1 MHTIPAPRRSPPDF
15 FALGAIRPLL
25 LTLFCSVALAVPVAN
40 AGNALRGASV
50 TDSCIACPADKFGSP
65 GAVTDGDRATMRNLG
80 GGAPG
85 SFTLMTAKPVSL
97 EKVMVV
103 PAMTPGGNVSFEIQT
118 SKDASGAAGSWV
130 SHGGILTR
138 AWADRVPVEV
148 ALNADTRDVRAV
160 KVIVHQSPSWVA
172 IYEIEGESGFAL
184 WVYGLAVAFVLLLV
198 GGFLLRRRR
207 AAAR

>member
-1 MHTIPAPRRSPPDF
+1 MHTSPTPRRSPPDF

-65 GAVTDGDRATMRNLG
+65 GAVTDGERATMRNLG

-85 SFTLMTAKPVSL
+85 SFTLTTAKPVSL
-97 EKVMVV
+97 EKVVV
-103 PAMTPGGNVSFEIQT
+103 LPAMTPGGNVSFEVQT

-148 ALNADTRDVRAV
+148 AMNADTRDVRAV

-172 IYEIEGESGFAL
+172 IYEIEGESGFGIWIYAL
-184 WVYGLAVAFVLLLV
+184 AIAVVLLLA
-198 GGFLLRRRR
+198 GGFLVRRRR
-207 AAAR
+207 TAAR